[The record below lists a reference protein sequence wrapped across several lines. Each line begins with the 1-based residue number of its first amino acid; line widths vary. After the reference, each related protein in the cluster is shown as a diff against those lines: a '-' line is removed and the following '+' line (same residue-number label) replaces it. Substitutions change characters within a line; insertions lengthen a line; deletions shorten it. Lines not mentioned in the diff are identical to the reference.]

1 MLDWSAIVVAS
12 GFVVAFTLFGAL
24 FGLSIRRLQRKF
36 NESEQFGQKLGKNLD
51 SNVSQLYTDLSLLK
65 SENMQLKER
74 LKNLETI
81 VTSTSWDSMHNES
94 ASTGSGVYLDDI
106 EQTTE
111 IDDAEKAAQLARRIR

>member
-1 MLDWSAIVVAS
+1 MLNWSDILVAF
-12 GFVVAFTLFGAL
+12 GFVIPLSLIGVL
-24 FGLSIRRLQRKF
+24 FGLSIKRLQRKF

-51 SNVSQLYTDLSLLK
+51 SNVSQLHNDLSLLK
-65 SENMQLKER
+65 SENIQLKER

-106 EQTTE
+106 EQPTE

>member
-1 MLDWSAIVVAS
+1 MGEIVVAF
-12 GFVVAFTLFGAL
+12 GIVVAFSLFGVL
-24 FGLSIRRLQRKF
+24 FALSIKRLQRKF
-36 NESEQFGQKLGKNLD
+36 NESEQFGQKLGQNLD
-51 SNVSQLYTDLSLLK
+51 SNVNQIYTDLDRLK
-65 SENMQLKER
+65 TENTQLKER

-106 EQTTE
+106 EQPSE